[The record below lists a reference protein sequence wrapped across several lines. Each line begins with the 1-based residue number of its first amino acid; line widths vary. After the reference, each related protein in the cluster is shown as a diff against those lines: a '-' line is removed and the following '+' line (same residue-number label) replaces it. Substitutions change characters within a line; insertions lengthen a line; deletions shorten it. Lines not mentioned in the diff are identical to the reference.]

1 MSGLI
6 PFWTKRNP
14 DYASMLRTINCRDDS
29 LYENTGMWT
38 TMKNKKRC
46 IVLAQGFF
54 EWLKKG
60 KERVPYYTRR
70 RDGKLLCMAGL
81 WDSVKFEGEYLL
93 NLTPIRRYDN

>member
-1 MSGLI
+1 MFDLGLI

-29 LYENTGMWT
+29 LFENKGMWT

-46 IVLAQGFF
+46 IVVAQGFY

-60 KERVPYYTRR
+60 K
-70 RDGKLLCMAGL
+70 GKGMQVILFLKVNM
-81 WDSVKFEGEYLL
+81 
-93 NLTPIRRYDN
+93 I